1 MPKVG
6 LGGSCYWCTEAI
18 FCSLIGVEQ
27 VEQGW
32 LSAVGQEEPSEGVIV
47 GYDEQGIDL
56 LNLIRI
62 HLHTHSCTSN
72 HVLRGRYR
80 SAVYVYNPEQHL
92 AARSC
97 LESLQAE
104 FDQPVITQVLDF
116 KAVESSCQQNQDY
129 YYSNPNKPFCRN
141 QITPKLQK
149 LLTKFGDR
157 VEQSQRAVIEGE
169 VTQRGRAEMTTTKD
183 YPLEH
188 DTVKHEYRMEVAQ
201 GIYALVSYSKQGNVL
216 HLNYSEVPPSLRGQ
230 GLGEILMD
238 TVLSQIQKESYQV
251 LPVCGFISNYIT
263 KHEKWHALVAD

>member
-18 FCSLIGVEQ
+18 FRSLIGVEQ

-47 GYDEQGIDL
+47 EYDEQGIDL

-80 SAVYVYNPEQHL
+80 SAVYVYNPEQYW

-116 KAVESSCQQNQDY
+116 KAFKSSRRQNQDY

-169 VTQRGRAEMTTTKD
+169 VAQRGRVEMTTTKD

-188 DTVKHEYRMEVAQ
+188 DTVKHEYRIV
-201 GIYALVSYSKQGNVL
+201 LKVSMHWSLIVSKVTFSTLITPKYRL
-216 HLNYSEVPPSLRGQ
+216 H
-230 GLGEILMD
+230 
-238 TVLSQIQKESYQV
+238 
-251 LPVCGFISNYIT
+251 
-263 KHEKWHALVAD
+263 